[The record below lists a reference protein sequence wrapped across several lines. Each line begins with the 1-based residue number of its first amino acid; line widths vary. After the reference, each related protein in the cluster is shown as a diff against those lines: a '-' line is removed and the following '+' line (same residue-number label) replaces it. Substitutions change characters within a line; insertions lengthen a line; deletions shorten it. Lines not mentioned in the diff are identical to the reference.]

1 MPADAWEQEWSQL
14 PTAFRLARRIHA
26 TSLPAALN
34 GHGGLHVEGRW
45 HEKGQ
50 KIVYTGC
57 NRPLCVLERLVHLD
71 AGLHDASVDLV
82 FFRLRIPA
90 SVSRN
95 VVSPTTLDGLV
106 ARHGRASEPPDWRV
120 QDHPLCRRLGSA
132 WLASERSCLLIV
144 PSSVVPQ
151 EANVLINPNHPD
163 MASLLAA
170 NAGPFTLE
178 AYQPDQRVADVI
190 QFAASRTA

>member
-1 MPADAWEQEWSQL
+1 M
-14 PTAFRLARRIHA
+14 
-26 TSLPAALN
+26 
-34 GHGGLHVEGRW
+34 
-45 HEKGQ
+45 
-50 KIVYTGC
+50 VYTGC

-82 FFRLRIPA
+82 FFRLRIPT

-95 VVSPTTLDGLV
+95 VVWPATLDGLV
-106 ARHGRASEPPDWRV
+106 ARHGRAGEPPDWRV
-120 QDHPLCRRLGSA
+120 QDHQLCRRLGSA

-170 NAGPFTLE
+170 NSGPFTLE
-178 AYQPDQRVADVI
+178 AYQPDRRVADVV
-190 QFAASRTA
+190 QLAAGRTA